1 MADRLPAV
9 TPGVWRL
16 LAAIPMGLLLGAFS
30 AFGDGLRG
38 DTPLHVVVALANAAG
53 PWFVVAF
60 AAGALQSRP
69 LTGAGAGLLT
79 LVLAVGA
86 YYAGIY
92 AGGHT
97 VAELGRALAAWSAVA
112 VAVGPVLGAC
122 GAAWSTV
129 GQPRRAQAVG
139 VLAGALL
146 AEAVFRLVQ
155 HQFWSGIDL
164 AATDAQVAVV
174 DAVLALVAPLVLL
187 RERRTAA
194 YALAVLLG
202 AVGALA
208 IWGVTELARGA
219 VA

>member
-1 MADRLPAV
+1 
-9 TPGVWRL
+9 
-16 LAAIPMGLLLGAFS
+16 
-30 AFGDGLRG
+30 
-38 DTPLHVVVALANAAG
+38 
-53 PWFVVAF
+53 
-60 AAGALQSRP
+60 
-69 LTGAGAGLLT
+69 
-79 LVLAVGA
+79 

-122 GAAWSTV
+122 GAAWATV
-129 GQPRRAQAVG
+129 RQPRRAQAVG
-139 VLAGALL
+139 VLAGALI

-187 RERRTAA
+187 REQRAGGACTG
-194 YALAVLLG
+194 VL
-202 AVGALA
+202 
-208 IWGVTELARGA
+208 R
-219 VA
+219 